1 MKTKQNIVNLLY
13 KNKQHLNEDGY
24 LHFEKSIEI
33 PVYGV
38 SEDDRCL
45 KFHWIDGVQLLF
57 NEEMRIWEIILWLS
71 TKQSEV
77 LGKVNL
83 IFVPEF
89 LHDAIYEETSHT
101 LNVVNS
107 YKQKQTSKTKSP
119 MKEYEINER
128 AILDVRAKFMAN
140 AKSVEEQEQIRKL
153 ADMSATAN
161 RELEI
166 ERLITKFGA
175 KINLLGGI
183 RAAFIKDNCGNDIT
197 IFLVNELVYI
207 VKGELVEGNPP
218 KEFFKFDSESQMT
231 LLRCFQA
238 DIKEKLTEALAKA
251 RKEGRLLNALV
262 FEKALEEEFGEEE

>member
-1 MKTKQNIVNLLY
+1 M
-13 KNKQHLNEDGY
+13 
-24 LHFEKSIEI
+24 
-33 PVYGV
+33 
-38 SEDDRCL
+38 
-45 KFHWIDGVQLLF
+45 LF

-128 AILDVRAKFMAN
+128 AILDFRAKFMAN

-183 RAAFIKDNCGNDIT
+183 RAAFIKDNRGNDVA
-197 IFLVNELVYI
+197 IFLVRELVYI
-207 VKGELVEGNPP
+207 TKGELVEGNLP
-218 KEFFKFDSESQMT
+218 KAFFDFDAESQT
-231 LLRCFQA
+231 ALLKCLKA
-238 DIKEKLTEALAKA
+238 DIKEKLTKGLAKA
-251 RKEGRLLNALV
+251 RKEGSMLRAVVL
-262 FEKALEEEFGEEE
+262 EQALEEEFGEEE